1 MNCVICGQQSM
12 SLCGEHSACL
22 SCHEREM
29 QQLAMERNN
38 AWNYINTLQNEPP
51 AAEVRKWSERTIG
64 SQWNPSDNTEVDD
77 IDRTVATIHKFLSIG
92 VS

>member
-38 AWNYINTLQNEPP
+38 AWNYIQMLQNEPP
-51 AAEVRKWSERTIG
+51 APKQRTWGSRTIG
-64 SQWNPSDNTEVDD
+64 SQWNPSDKSEVDN
-77 IDRTVATIHKFLSIG
+77 IDRTIATIHKFLGIG
-92 VS
+92 A